1 MSGFTN
7 EVVNA
12 KNVDFSGGSTVSAK
26 LVSNGQMLIGSTVLN
41 AGGTNI
47 NVGTMAS
54 PSSSLTIGYSS
65 PNITMEVTGAASG
78 KVLQGAGVGVAP
90 TYSTATYPVTAGTSG
105 NVLTSN
111 GTNFVST
118 AATSSYTLIQTQT
131 VTAQSQV
138 DFTSGFGSYT
148 NLFVSLNLTP
158 QTNGASIG
166 MKQSIDAGATWATN
180 FTWGLNYFVYN
191 ATATSNVSN
200 NASTPMQFT
209 DTVTSNGGFPVTAFI
224 NIRNFNTAYVFTA
237 MFDSTFVDP
246 AITNYRRGVGFGSG
260 GANINA
266 LRFMAS
272 AGTVTGVISVYG
284 ISS

>member
-90 TYSTATYPVTAGTSG
+90 TYSTATYPVTAGDSG

-111 GTNFVST
+111 GTDWSST
-118 AATSSYTLIQTQT
+118 ALALPSQLQVATLTLT
-131 VTAQSQV
+131 SQQIKALV
-138 DFTSGFGSYT
+138 A
-148 NLFVSLNLTP
+148 TP
-158 QTNGASIG
+158 QTFIAAPGVGKVICLASPIWSSKVYG
-166 MKQSIDAGATWATN
+166 GSNVFVAGSSQVVNLFYGTTIAAVVGGAT
-180 FTWGLNYFVYN
+180 GIFVN
-191 ATATSNVSN
+191 AAIVSTSSVIVNPQPVVITTSPIVLLSTYQNTALVIRNSTATEISGNAAN
-200 NASTPMQFT
+200 N
-209 DTVTSNGGFPVTAFI
+209 
-224 NIRNFNTAYVFTA
+224 NTMTFTA
-237 MFDSTFVDP
+237 LYYIAT
-246 AITNYRRGVGFGSG
+246 
-260 GANINA
+260 
-266 LRFMAS
+266 L
-272 AGTVTGVISVYG
+272 
-284 ISS
+284 